1 MHFEIFYALIE
12 NHLLVVYNRYNTL
25 SAGIREMDRLNIEEL
40 ETFLSVE
47 RHKSFTKAAED
58 QFCTQATVS
67 RRIKRL
73 EEELAVQLF
82 KREHGDVTLTI
93 EGRVFLPHARQLFGC
108 YRNLHRQMAE
118 LHESDY
124 GRIDLAASGMP
135 GTFLIPSILTD
146 MKKQHPHI
154 SVNIRITSP
163 EDVVRAVKKGDFPLG
178 ITSFPVAPKEGDL
191 DVEFLMEDPLV
202 LVVGKEHHW
211 ANSEGIYLRQL
222 QGEQLI
228 VGNAENNWLGRL
240 YPYVSEEDICCMGN
254 CEAAK
259 YAVYHSFGA
268 ALMPQ
273 HGVEWGLRT
282 GDLIKVPVLDQ
293 GNRLKGRWY
302 FIHRK
307 DIPLTPVE
315 VTFKEF
321 VISAV
326 ENQLGRETEL
336 PDNVLVLPFEEAQ
349 REAVFSGRGF

>member
-1 MHFEIFYALIE
+1 
-12 NHLLVVYNRYNTL
+12 
-25 SAGIREMDRLNIEEL
+25 
-40 ETFLSVE
+40 
-47 RHKSFTKAAED
+47 
-58 QFCTQATVS
+58 
-67 RRIKRL
+67 
-73 EEELAVQLF
+73 
-82 KREHGDVTLTI
+82 
-93 EGRVFLPHARQLFGC
+93 
-108 YRNLHRQMAE
+108 
-118 LHESDY
+118 
-124 GRIDLAASGMP
+124 
-135 GTFLIPSILTD
+135 
-146 MKKQHPHI
+146 
-154 SVNIRITSP
+154 
-163 EDVVRAVKKGDFPLG
+163 
-178 ITSFPVAPKEGDL
+178 
-191 DVEFLMEDPLV
+191 MEDPLV

-326 ENQLGRETEL
+326 ENQLGREIDL
-336 PDNVLVLPFEEAQ
+336 PDTVLSLPFAAGQQEDPC
-349 REAVFSGRGF
+349 SGRGV